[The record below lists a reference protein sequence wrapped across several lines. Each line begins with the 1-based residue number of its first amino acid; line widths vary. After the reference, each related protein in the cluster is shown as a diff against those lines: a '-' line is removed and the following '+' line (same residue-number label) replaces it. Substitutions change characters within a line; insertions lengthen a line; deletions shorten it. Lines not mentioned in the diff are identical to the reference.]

1 MEPPGSHRVE
11 PGGFDW
17 SASIMH
23 PMSMQ
28 RRFWA
33 SLALALVFAD
43 ANDEDKPAVQDA
55 ALAQRQSRGLIRIK
69 GGTEGQPSD
78 ANRVNCGKP
87 KLSAADR
94 DRADGLPW

>member
-1 MEPPGSHRVE
+1 
-11 PGGFDW
+11 
-17 SASIMH
+17 MH
-23 PMSMQ
+23 PAVVQGRCGSG
-28 RRFWA
+28 FP
-33 SLALALVFAD
+33 LALVFAD
-43 ANDEDKPAVQDA
+43 ANDEDKLPAQDA

-69 GGTEGQPSD
+69 GGTEGQLSD